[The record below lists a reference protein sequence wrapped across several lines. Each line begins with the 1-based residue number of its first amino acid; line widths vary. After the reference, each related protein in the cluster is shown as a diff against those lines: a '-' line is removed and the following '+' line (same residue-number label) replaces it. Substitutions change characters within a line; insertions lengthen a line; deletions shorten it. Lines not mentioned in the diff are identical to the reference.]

1 MGTIQIDCHW
11 NETVDKTMKK
21 LLFQVTCFLYFLLTI
36 TQQINAQQKIGEMN
50 PNQCS
55 KSSTTRE
62 YFVKQG
68 KFQTTNELIPPG
80 CFAQLM
86 TELNG
91 DDSVAAV
98 FFKQNKNERLH
109 WCKLSIPWRGRR
121 ENWLSNCFK
130 DREWHL
136 QSKGMP
142 ECRGKSERIL
152 WQDYYQICETWLL
165 ERGRDLV
172 CTLNW
177 KARRIL
183 VGQ

>member
-1 MGTIQIDCHW
+1 
-11 NETVDKTMKK
+11 MKK

-98 FFKQNKNERLH
+98 FLNRTKMSGALMQTIHTLAGTKR
-109 WCKLSIPWRGRR
+109 KLTIKLFQR
-121 ENWLSNCFK
+121 
-130 DREWHL
+130 
-136 QSKGMP
+136 
-142 ECRGKSERIL
+142 
-152 WQDYYQICETWLL
+152 
-165 ERGRDLV
+165 
-172 CTLNW
+172 
-177 KARRIL
+177 
-183 VGQ
+183 